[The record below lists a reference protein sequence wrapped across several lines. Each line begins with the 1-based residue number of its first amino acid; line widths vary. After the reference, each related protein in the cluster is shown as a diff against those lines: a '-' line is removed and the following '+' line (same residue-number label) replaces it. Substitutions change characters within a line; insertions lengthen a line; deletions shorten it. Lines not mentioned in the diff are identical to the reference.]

1 MLAIVDTN
9 HNVKNCRGQLVGGGS
24 ATSIGN
30 HVIDPSLFKRA
41 GVIKEVVRVADFA
54 SDALPLALAS
64 SKVVNKLFA
73 LHNEDPG
80 TVLVSI

>member
-1 MLAIVDTN
+1 M
-9 HNVKNCRGQLVGGGS
+9 
-24 ATSIGN
+24 
-30 HVIDPSLFKRA
+30 IDPSLFKLA
-41 GVIKEVVRVADFA
+41 DVTKELVRLVDFA

-73 LHNEDPG
+73 LDNEDPG